1 MNLRVWCPYCRQG
14 WVHRKRANG
23 VDPFWVCEEC
33 ESVWL
38 TADVGPQADTAL
50 IDHLQQ
56 VGSTAR
62 YWTDLEDSPEQLI
75 EPSSES

>member
-1 MNLRVWCPYCRQG
+1 
-14 WVHRKRANG
+14 
-23 VDPFWVCEEC
+23 
-33 ESVWL
+33 VWL